1 MARRE
6 PRIHTIN
13 ILKYLTRPKSSHFG
27 LRPNRNTHRERER
40 EKRESQASLFNS
52 RDFASHSSIVQELKM
67 LYVTRATRGYR
78 NHKILPRFKV
88 RVFTKTDK
96 KTVSWEI
103 TPFEVGFFSYSSYF
117 LSNDMC
123 VSKGDVV
130 QFFSLTP

>member
-1 MARRE
+1 
-6 PRIHTIN
+6 
-13 ILKYLTRPKSSHFG
+13 
-27 LRPNRNTHRERER
+27 
-40 EKRESQASLFNS
+40 
-52 RDFASHSSIVQELKM
+52 M

-88 RVFTKTDK
+88 WVFTKTDK
-96 KTVSWEI
+96 KTVSREI

-123 VSKGDVV
+123 VSKGDAV